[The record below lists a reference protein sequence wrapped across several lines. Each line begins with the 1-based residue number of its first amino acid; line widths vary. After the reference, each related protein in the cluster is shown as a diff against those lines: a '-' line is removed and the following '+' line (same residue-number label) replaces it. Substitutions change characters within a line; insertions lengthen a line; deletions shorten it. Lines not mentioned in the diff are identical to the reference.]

1 MKLLTTGEIAK
12 QLHSDRDKV
21 SYALRKL
28 DITPSGMAGN
38 TRVYP
43 ETALLAI
50 EEFLNTRSQK
60 DSTHESPRN

>member
-12 QLHSDRDKV
+12 QLNVDRDRV

-43 ETALLAI
+43 ETTLAVI
-50 EEFLNTRSQK
+50 GKFLNTK
-60 DSTHESPRN
+60 PKGIEA